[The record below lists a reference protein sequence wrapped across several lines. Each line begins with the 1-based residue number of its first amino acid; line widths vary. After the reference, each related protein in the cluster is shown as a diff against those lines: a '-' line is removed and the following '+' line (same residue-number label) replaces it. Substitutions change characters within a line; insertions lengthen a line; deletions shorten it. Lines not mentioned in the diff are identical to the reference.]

1 MIMVLAGNVFI
12 SVAALL
18 HAYFFYL
25 EAIAW
30 GKPGTNKLYGI
41 KSQVEA
47 ETIRVYAFNQ
57 GFYNLFLALGITAG
71 LAMEHSGRV
80 VEGHAVLVFCALS
93 IIGAGLAL
101 FISVRKMW
109 PASLIQAGPPAL
121 YLLLSYF
128 S

>member
-1 MIMVLAGNVFI
+1 MTIAANVFI
-12 SVAALL
+12 SLAALL
-18 HAYFFYL
+18 HAYFFFL
-25 EAIAW
+25 ESIAW
-30 GKPGTNKLYGI
+30 GRVRTNKIYGI
-41 KSQVEA
+41 KSQAEA

-57 GFYNLFLALGITAG
+57 GFYNLFLALGIVAG
-71 LAMEHSGRV
+71 LVMEYSGRI

-93 IIGAGLAL
+93 IMGAGLAL

-109 PASLIQAGPPAL
+109 PASLIQAGPAAL